1 MKVSELRELSKAE
14 LEKKE
19 QDLRRELMLARFAKV
34 NQQLKNPLKLRELRR
49 DVARVLTVQTQK
61 RKSADAETQKGAKTL
76 K

>member
-1 MKVSELRELSKAE
+1 VKTSELRELSKAE

-49 DVARVLTVQTQK
+49 DVARVLTILH
-61 RKSADAETQKGAKTL
+61 EKGEK
-76 K
+76 